1 MFNSLVSKVDL
12 ADDVDKVENLA
23 ENKDEEK
30 LAASSAAHAEN
41 ITRHFLYTVCF
52 LCKMAVIAGE
62 SAKNIKTGSLK
73 KCKIFKVQH
82 AV

>member
-1 MFNSLVSKVDL
+1 MFNSLVSKVYL

-41 ITRHFLYTVCF
+41 FTRH
-52 LCKMAVIAGE
+52 
-62 SAKNIKTGSLK
+62 SLH
-73 KCKIFKVQH
+73 CALFVSTIFKMTYITKEV
-82 AV
+82 